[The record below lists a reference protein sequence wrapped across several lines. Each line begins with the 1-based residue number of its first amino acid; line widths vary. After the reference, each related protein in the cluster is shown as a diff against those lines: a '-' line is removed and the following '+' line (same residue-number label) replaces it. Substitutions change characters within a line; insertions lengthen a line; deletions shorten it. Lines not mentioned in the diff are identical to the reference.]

1 MSTLLKYHGRI
12 ILCLMIAVNAL
23 LLSACT
29 DWDMFLDLA
38 EDWAVEKSIL
48 NHNGKINYTDLG
60 REITD
65 DTIDSIVGGSK
76 EAPLQ
81 TGSVVDAIRNA
92 DDLAQLGVETGNV
105 TLIEKA
111 IKLRPNDWTYTEM
124 LSAVYLAKGDP
135 EVPDLYRQARMDSE
149 ILVRRS
155 ISNGMDCVTA
165 YRNLYQHRVES
176 LQQQLH
182 VYQVNDELIIDEIG
196 IAQEMLNHP
205 EDNCP

>member
-1 MSTLLKYHGRI
+1 LNTLIKYRGRI
-12 ILCLMIAVNAL
+12 ILYLIIVVNAL
-23 LLSACT
+23 LLSACA
-29 DWDMFLDLA
+29 DWDIFLDMA
-38 EDWAVEKSIL
+38 EDWAMEKSIL
-48 NHNGKINYTDLG
+48 NDNGKINYIDLG

-65 DTIDSIVGGSK
+65 DTIDGIVGGSK

-81 TGSVVDAIRNA
+81 TGSVVDEIRNA

-124 LSAVYLAKGDP
+124 LSAVYLATGDP
-135 EVPDLYRQARMDSE
+135 EVPDLYRQARRDSE

-165 YRNLYQHRVES
+165 YRNMYQHRVES

-196 IAQEMLNHP
+196 NAQEMLNHP